1 LRIEAYFQ
9 QIQVALAA
17 CRVLQTSSVTYE
29 KRGTSEGLIR
39 GELFFVDGSLLHFR
53 EVVDVEVT
61 ADRLM
66 YTYHYMTVTK
76 ALIFRYDNTGHHKK
90 LNLPTYPHHKHIGD
104 EGNVV
109 AAPVADLLTVLRE
122 VESRVQLPE

>member
-1 LRIEAYFQ
+1 MQAAI
-9 QIQVALAA
+9 AA

-39 GELFFVDGSLLHFR
+39 GELFFVDGSVLHFR

-66 YTYHYMTVTK
+66 YTYHYMTATK
-76 ALIFRYDNTGHHKK
+76 TLIFRYDNTGHHRK
-90 LNLPTYPHHKHIGD
+90 LSLPTYPHHKHVEN
-104 EGNVV
+104 EGNVI
-109 AAPVADLLTVLRE
+109 AAPACDLLTVLRE
-122 VESRVQLPE
+122 VASVVQLSE